1 MRPVASSQEGT
12 SVKFRMGLLAAGA
25 ATMIAGT
32 SMGASLSDI
41 VIKGPMA
48 ERIHENAEIS
58 VSVAEKLA
66 KHCIDEAAS
75 KNMSVSVAVLDQYGT
90 LTYYYRADGQPK
102 GAPNP
107 HSRKPKLAGLTP
119 IPSTPCK

>member
-1 MRPVASSQEGT
+1 
-12 SVKFRMGLLAAGA
+12 MGLLAAGA

-48 ERIHENAEIS
+48 ERIHENAQIS

-66 KHCIDEAAS
+66 KHCVDEAAS

-90 LTYYYRADGQPK
+90 LTSAPMASRKAP
-102 GAPNP
+102 PNP
-107 HSRKPKLAGLTP
+107 RSRKPRLPGPPAIRRTR
-119 IPSTPCK
+119 CKTR